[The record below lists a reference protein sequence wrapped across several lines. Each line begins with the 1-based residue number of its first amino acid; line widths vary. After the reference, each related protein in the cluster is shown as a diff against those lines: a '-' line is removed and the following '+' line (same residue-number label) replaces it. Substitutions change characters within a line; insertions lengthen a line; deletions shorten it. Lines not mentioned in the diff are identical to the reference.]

1 MDAAGVVAPVESVTT
16 LQFHDDPRERLRRV
30 FHAASDALYRFI
42 LVRVGGDGHAADD
55 VIQQTCYEAA
65 RHRRMPDDDE
75 QCQAWMFGIA
85 RNLVKKHWREVGKR
99 DTEVPLHNAESS
111 AALAVA
117 MESETLPAQAW
128 ASSENV
134 TQLMLA
140 ITALPPADQELI
152 FAFYFDGRS
161 QAQIAGEENVSPKS
175 VEARLYRIRTRLRTS
190 LRAEERKDLS

>member
-1 MDAAGVVAPVESVTT
+1 MDAAGVVAPVESVTA
-16 LQFHDDPRERLRRV
+16 LQLHDDPTERLRRV
-30 FHAASDALYRFI
+30 FRSASDALYRFI

-85 RNLVKKHWREVGKR
+85 RNLVKKHWREIGR
-99 DTEVPLHNAESS
+99 RNGEISLHSAEDS

-117 MESETLPAQAW
+117 MESQELSSQTW
-128 ASSENV
+128 ARSENV

-140 ITALPPADQELI
+140 ITALPAADQALV
-152 FAFYFDGRS
+152 FAFYFDERS
-161 QAQIAGEENVSPKS
+161 QREIAGDQNVSPKS
-175 VEARLYRIRTRLRTS
+175 IEARLYRIRTRLRNV
-190 LRAEERKDLS
+190 LREDERKDLR